1 MSFNL
6 YMNNW
11 LSLVIALPTANATAR
26 MRAWRALKANG
37 AAVLRDGVY
46 LLPDNRQCREALQAV
61 ERDIRAINGTAYLLP
76 VRDPEGERFVE
87 LFERSEE
94 YARLWADIED
104 CRAQLGADNAL
115 EVTRRVRKL
124 RKALANLTAIDFFP
138 GEARAQVDA
147 ALQEL
152 ESALSRALAAD
163 EPTDQDLP
171 IALLS
176 RGDYQGRL
184 WATRKRPWVDR
195 LASAWLIRRFIDP
208 AGRILWLDAP
218 ADCPA
223 EALGFDFDGATFSHV
238 GKRVTFETLQDSFAL
253 HEAGL
258 KRIAGVVH
266 YLDVGG
272 QQPAEAI
279 GIEQVLA
286 GLRESIPDDEQLL
299 AAAHVVFDGL
309 LAAFAQE
316 TASDE

>member
-1 MSFNL
+1 
-6 YMNNW
+6 MNNW

-104 CRAQLGADNAL
+104 CRARLGADNAL

-152 ESALSRALAAD
+152 ESALSRALSAD
-163 EPTDQDLP
+163 EPTGQDLP
-171 IALLS
+171 IAVLS
-176 RGDYQGRL
+176 RGDYQGRI

-195 LASAWLIRRFIDP
+195 LACAWLIGRFIDP
-208 AGRILWLDAP
+208 VGRILWLDAP

-223 EALGFDFDGATFSHV
+223 DALGFDFDGAAFSHV

-253 HEAGL
+253 HEPSL

-272 QQPAEAI
+272 PQPAEAI

-299 AAAHVVFDGL
+299 AAACVVFDGL

-316 TASDE
+316 VRSDE